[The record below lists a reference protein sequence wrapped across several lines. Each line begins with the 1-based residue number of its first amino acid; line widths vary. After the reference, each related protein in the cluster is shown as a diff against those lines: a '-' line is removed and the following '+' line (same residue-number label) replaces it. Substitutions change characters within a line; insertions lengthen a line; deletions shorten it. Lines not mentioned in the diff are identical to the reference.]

1 MPAPG
6 KTDSAEPP
14 STRALGATPLL
25 SAMTDPSPDTRAAVD
40 GKFLATGGD
49 RFLVKG
55 VAYGTFAPDAAGRQ
69 FPAAAAVADDFA
81 RMREAGLNTVR
92 TYTAPDPG
100 LLDAAARHGLRVMV
114 GLPWPQ
120 HLAFLDDPDLC
131 RRIRGDIIARVREL
145 SDHPAAL
152 VFALGNEIPAP
163 IVRWHGQARVE
174 RFLRELYH
182 DVKAAAPQALLTYV
196 NYPPTEYL
204 SLPFLDVCAFNVY
217 LHAEADLRRYLARL
231 QHLAGHR
238 PLLLAE
244 AGADSRREGGDGQAA
259 IAAMHVRTAFSEGA
273 CGAVVFAWT
282 DEWWRGGRPVDDWAF
297 GLVDAARK
305 PKPALGAVARA
316 FAEAPF
322 PEAERRTWPKISV
335 VVCAYNE
342 AATIDECL
350 TSIEN
355 LSYPDYEIILVNDG
369 SRDATGDIARRHASV
384 ELLDIPNGGLS
395 AARNVGLEHATGEIV
410 AYTDGDVRVDPDW
423 LTYLVRPFLT
433 SDVVGAGGPNLV
445 PADDPPMAQCI
456 ARAPGSP
463 TQVML
468 DDRIAEHV
476 PGCNMAFRRDA
487 LLAVGGFNPI
497 YLRAGDDVDIC
508 WRLQARGWKIGFAPS
523 ALVWHRHRA
532 SLRAYWRQQVG
543 YGEGESWLKPH
554 HPDQF
559 QGLHI
564 GWRGRIYGPLPF
576 HRSLTRARVNSGT
589 WGTAPFPSVYSI
601 DTYPF
606 AFMPHSARWQVA
618 AAALIGLGAATLL
631 TSQIG
636 LALALLTVG
645 TSALGTTVVRCVRYA
660 LVTDIEGLPPLVR
673 RPRRLSRILYRSRI
687 AGLYFVQ
694 PLARAWGRLRGA
706 MSPPEVVRAP
716 AAARRPPVATAGAIR
731 ALRAAVSR
739 GTPPRRYW
747 SETWITAETLLS
759 HLTARLERT
768 REVRTVEIDDGWQA
782 DRDVSVGLNR
792 WARLHLRVLVEEHRE
807 GRCLV
812 RLARRLQATPKL
824 WLAGACVAGGALVAT
839 AAGPASYG
847 PWLAGAA
854 ALLAVWAART
864 LRQSARAVAAVDAAV
879 ADTAGAL
886 GLMPLPDAPAREEAR
901 ESRPTTSETVVAPA
915 PTHRARDTAPLA
927 DAAVAHSNGAARIDD
942 ARGATPPQAG
952 DVLADGGKTPQ
963 RTETGEGAGGLQGAP
978 SLTRS

>member
-1 MPAPG
+1 MTNPA
-6 KTDSAEPP
+6 AE
-14 STRALGATPLL
+14 
-25 SAMTDPSPDTRAAVD
+25 TRAAVD
-40 GKFLATGGD
+40 GKFLSIAGD

-55 VAYGTFAPDAAGRQ
+55 VTYGTFTPDASGRQ
-69 FPAAAAVADDFA
+69 FPSAAIVADDFA
-81 RMREAGLNTVR
+81 RMRDAELNTVR
-92 TYTAPDPG
+92 TYTTPDPD

-120 HLAFLDDPDLC
+120 HIAFLDDPDLS
-131 RRIRGDIIARVREL
+131 RRVREDIIARVREL
-145 SDHPAAL
+145 SSHPAAL

-182 DVKAAAPQALLTYV
+182 DVKAAAPGALLTYV

-217 LHAEADLRRYLARL
+217 LHAEPDLRRYLARL

-244 AGADSRREGGDGQAA
+244 AGADSRREGEDGQAA

-282 DEWWRGGRPVDDWAF
+282 DEWWRGGQPVDDWAF
-297 GLVDAARK
+297 GLVDAARR
-305 PKPALGAVARA
+305 PKPALRAVVGA
-316 FAEAPF
+316 FADAPF
-322 PEAERRTWPKISV
+322 SEAERRTWPKISV

-350 TSIEN
+350 ASIEN
-355 LSYPDYEIILVNDG
+355 LTYPDFEIVVVNDG
-369 SRDATGDIARRHASV
+369 SRDATGDIARRHAGV
-384 ELLDIPNGGLS
+384 TVLDIPNGGLS
-395 AARNVGLEHATGEIV
+395 AARNVGLEHAAGDIV

-423 LTYLVRPFLT
+423 LTHLVRPFLT

-468 DDRIAEHV
+468 DDRVAEHV

-576 HRSLTRARVNSGT
+576 HRSLTRARVNAGT
-589 WGTAPFPSVYSI
+589 WGTAPFPSVYAT

-645 TSALGTTVVRCVRYA
+645 TGALGTTVARCVRYA

-687 AGLYFVQ
+687 AGLYFTQ

-706 MSPPEVVRAP
+706 MSPPEVLRAP
-716 AAARRPPVATAGAIR
+716 ETARRPPIATAGAVR

-739 GTPPRRYW
+739 RTPPRRFW
-747 SETWITAETLLS
+747 SETWIAAEALLS

-782 DRDVSVGLNR
+782 DRDISVGLNR

-812 RLARRLQATPKL
+812 RLARRLRATPRL
-824 WLAGACVAGGALVAT
+824 WLAGACVAGGAFIVT
-839 AAGPASYG
+839 AAGPAPYW

-854 ALLAVWAART
+854 ALLAAWTART

-879 ADTAGAL
+879 ADTAAAL
-886 GLMPLPDAPAREEAR
+886 GLMALPDLPAREEDR
-901 ESRPTTSETVVAPA
+901 EPRATAPETVGARAATLPA
-915 PTHRARDTAPLA
+915 RSAAPLA
-927 DAAVAHSNGAARIDD
+927 VAAARSDAPPRIDPAPGSSQPASD
-942 ARGATPPQAG
+942 A
-952 DVLADGGKTPQ
+952 LAAGGKTAH
-963 RTETGEGAGGLQGAP
+963 RTETGEAP
-978 SLTRS
+978 A

>member
-1 MPAPG
+1 M
-6 KTDSAEPP
+6 
-14 STRALGATPLL
+14 L
-25 SAMTDPSPDTRAAVD
+25 SAMTDPAPDTRTAVD

-131 RRIRGDIIARVREL
+131 RRIRGDIIARVRGL

-217 LHAEADLRRYLARL
+217 LHAEAALRRSLARL

-244 AGADSRREGGDGQAA
+244 AGADSRGEGGDGQAA

-316 FAEAPF
+316 FADAPF

-423 LTYLVRPFLT
+423 LTHLVRPFLT

-487 LLAVGGFNPI
+487 LLEVGGFNPI

-636 LALALLTVG
+636 LALALLAVG
-645 TSALGTTVVRCVRYA
+645 TGALGTTVARCVRYA
-660 LVTDIEGLPPLVR
+660 RVTDIEGLPPLVR

-716 AAARRPPVATAGAIR
+716 AAGRRPPVATAGAIR
-731 ALRAAVSR
+731 ALRAALSR

-782 DRDVSVGLNR
+782 DRDISVGLNR

-812 RLARRLQATPKL
+812 RLARRLEATPKL

-901 ESRPTTSETVVAPA
+901 ESRPTASETVVAPA
-915 PTHRARDTAPLA
+915 P
-927 DAAVAHSNGAARIDD
+927 
-942 ARGATPPQAG
+942 
-952 DVLADGGKTPQ
+952 
-963 RTETGEGAGGLQGAP
+963 
-978 SLTRS
+978 

>member
-1 MPAPG
+1 MPAPAM
-6 KTDSAEPP
+6 TDSAELPA
-14 STRALGATPLL
+14 RAGGPARHPLL
-25 SAMTDPSPDTRAAVD
+25 SLMTDPAPEARAAVD
-40 GKFLATGGD
+40 GKFLSIGGDRLLARMNDPAPEARAAVDGKFLSIGGD

-55 VAYGTFAPDAAGRQ
+55 VSYGTFAPDAAGRH
-69 FPAAAAVADDFA
+69 FPAAEVVSDDFA

-92 TYTAPDPG
+92 TYTAPDAG
-100 LLDAAARHGLRVMV
+100 LLDAASRHGLRVMI

-120 HLAFLDDPDLC
+120 HIAFLDDPELC
-131 RRIRGDIIARVREL
+131 RRIRDDIIARVREL
-145 SDHPAAL
+145 SRHPAAL

-163 IVRWHGQARVE
+163 VVRWHGQAPVE

-182 DVKAAAPQALLTYV
+182 DVKAAAPEALLTYV

-217 LHAEADLRRYLARL
+217 LHAEPDLRRYLARL

-297 GLVDAARK
+297 GLVDAART

-322 PEAERRTWPKISV
+322 PEAERQTWPRISV

-350 TSIEN
+350 TSLEN

-384 ELLDIPNGGLS
+384 EVLDIPNGGLS
-395 AARNVGLEHATGEIV
+395 AARNVGLERAAGEIV

-423 LTYLVRPFLT
+423 LTHLVRPFLT

-476 PGCNMAFRRDA
+476 PGCNMAFRREA

-618 AAALIGLGAATLL
+618 AAGLIGLGAATLL
-631 TSQIG
+631 TTQIG

-645 TSALGTTVVRCVRYA
+645 TGALGTTVARCVRYA

-673 RPRRLSRILYRSRI
+673 RPRRLNRIIYRSRI
-687 AGLYFVQ
+687 AALYFVQ
-694 PLARAWGRLRGA
+694 PLARAWGRLRGS
-706 MSPPEVVRAP
+706 MSPPEVLRAP
-716 AAARRPPVATAGAIR
+716 ANGRATAAGAAGTVR
-731 ALRAAVSR
+731 DLWAGLSR
-739 GTPPRRYW
+739 HTPPRCFW
-747 SETWITAETLLS
+747 SETWIAGEALLA

-782 DRDVSVGLNR
+782 DRDISVGLNR
-792 WARLHLRVLVEEHRE
+792 WAYLHLRVLVEEHRE

-812 RLARRLQATPKL
+812 RLARRLRPTPKL
-824 WLAGACVAGGALVAT
+824 WLAAACLAGGALAGA
-839 AAGPASYG
+839 AAGPTPYW
-847 PWLAGAA
+847 PWMAGAA
-854 ALLAVWAART
+854 ALLAAWAART
-864 LRQSARAVAAVDAAV
+864 LRQSARAAAAVDAAI
-879 ADTAGAL
+879 ADTAAAL
-886 GLMPLPDAPAREEAR
+886 DLMPLSDAPAREET
-901 ESRPTTSETVVAPA
+901 PGSEE
-915 PTHRARDTAPLA
+915 
-927 DAAVAHSNGAARIDD
+927 AAIPPHAGAA
-942 ARGATPPQAG
+942 
-952 DVLADGGKTPQ
+952 
-963 RTETGEGAGGLQGAP
+963 TGTSP
-978 SLTRS
+978 

>member
-1 MPAPG
+1 MPI
-6 KTDSAEPP
+6 P
-14 STRALGATPLL
+14 SL
-25 SAMTDPSPDTRAAVD
+25 DTRAAVD
-40 GKFLATGGD
+40 GKFLSVGGG

-55 VAYGTFAPDAAGRQ
+55 VTYGTFAPDAAGRQ
-69 FPAAAAVADDFA
+69 FPTAEVAADDFA
-81 RMREAGLNTVR
+81 RMRDAGLNTVR
-92 TYTAPDPG
+92 TYTTPDPD

-120 HLAFLDDPDLC
+120 HVAFLDDPDLC
-131 RRIRGDIIARVREL
+131 RRIRGDVIAQVRRL
-145 SDHPAAL
+145 SDHPAVL
-152 VFALGNEIPAP
+152 VFALGNEIPATV
-163 IVRWHGQARVE
+163 VRWHGRARVE

-182 DVKAAAPQALLTYV
+182 DVKAAAPGALLTYA

-217 LHAEADLRRYLARL
+217 LHAETDLRRYLARL
-231 QHLAGHR
+231 QHVAGHR

-244 AGADSRREGGDGQAA
+244 VGADSRRKGEKGQAA
-259 IAAMHVRTAFSEGA
+259 IAAMQLRAAFSEGA

-282 DEWWRGGRPVDDWAF
+282 DEWWRGGQAVDDWSF
-297 GLVDAARK
+297 GLVDAARA
-305 PKPALGAVARA
+305 PKPALRAVAEA
-316 FAEAPF
+316 FADAPF
-322 PEAERRTWPKISV
+322 SEAERGTWPKVSV

-350 TSIEN
+350 ASIEN
-355 LSYPDYEIILVNDG
+355 LTYPDFEIILVNDG
-369 SRDATGDIARRHASV
+369 SRDDTAAVARRHPSV
-384 ELLDIPNGGLS
+384 TVLDIRNGGLG
-395 AARNVGLEHATGEIV
+395 AARNVGLEHAAGEIV

-423 LTYLVRPFLT
+423 LTHLVRPFLT

-508 WRLQARGWKIGFAPS
+508 WRLQARGWKVGFAPS

-559 QGLHI
+559 RGLHI

-589 WGTAPFPSVYSI
+589 WGTAPFPSVYTI

-618 AAALIGLGAATLL
+618 AAALIGLGGATLL

-645 TSALGTTVVRCVRYA
+645 AGALGTTVARCVRYA

-673 RPRRLSRILYRSRI
+673 RPRRLGRILYRSRI
-687 AGLYFVQ
+687 AGLYFIQ

-706 MSPPEVVRAP
+706 MSPPEVVRNPANGRRTAP
-716 AAARRPPVATAGAIR
+716 PTAGAVR
-731 ALRAAVSR
+731 DLWAAVSR
-739 GTPPRRYW
+739 RTPARRYW
-747 SETWITAETLLS
+747 SETWVAAETLLGE
-759 HLTARLERT
+759 LTARLERT
-768 REVRTVEIDDGWQA
+768 REVRTVETDDGWQA
-782 DRDVSVGLNR
+782 DRDIRVGLNR
-792 WARLHLRVLVEEHRE
+792 WGRLDLRALVEEHSE

-812 RLARRLQATPKL
+812 RIAGRLRPTPKL
-824 WLAGACVAGGALVAT
+824 WLAAVGLAGGGLTGIAAAPVPSWPWLVGGALL
-839 AAGPASYG
+839 AA
-847 PWLAGAA
+847 WT
-854 ALLAVWAART
+854 ART
-864 LRQSARAVAAVDAAV
+864 LRQSARAVDAVDATV
-879 ADTAGAL
+879 THTAAAL
-886 GLMPLPDAPAREEAR
+886 GLLPLPEVSDRKESREFDATAPALGTPPALG
-901 ESRPTTSETVVAPA
+901 TAPA
-915 PTHRARDTAPLA
+915 PMP
-927 DAAVAHSNGAARIDD
+927 D
-942 ARGATPPQAG
+942 ARAG
-952 DVLADGGKTPQ
+952 RNPTA
-963 RTETGEGAGGLQGAP
+963 AG
-978 SLTRS
+978 TRR

>member
-1 MPAPG
+1 
-6 KTDSAEPP
+6 
-14 STRALGATPLL
+14 
-25 SAMTDPSPDTRAAVD
+25 MTDPAPEAPAAVDGESLSIGGDRLLARMTDPAPEARAAVD
-40 GKFLATGGD
+40 GKFLSIGGD

-55 VAYGTFAPDAAGRQ
+55 VSYGTFAPDAAGRH
-69 FPAAAAVADDFA
+69 FPAAEVVSDDFA

-92 TYTAPDPG
+92 TYTAPDAG
-100 LLDAAARHGLRVMV
+100 LLDAASRHGLRVMI
-114 GLPWPQ
+114 GLPWPE
-120 HLAFLDDPDLC
+120 HIAFLDDPELC
-131 RRIRGDIIARVREL
+131 RRIRDDIIARVREL
-145 SDHPAAL
+145 SRHPAAL

-163 IVRWHGQARVE
+163 VVRWHGQARVE

-182 DVKAAAPQALLTYV
+182 DVKAAAPEALLTYV

-244 AGADSRREGGDGQAA
+244 AGADSRREGEDGQAA
-259 IAAMHVRTAFSEGA
+259 VAAMHVRTAFSEGA

-297 GLVDAARK
+297 GLVDAART

-355 LSYPDYEIILVNDG
+355 LTYPDFEIILVNDG

-384 ELLDIPNGGLS
+384 TVLDIPNGGLS
-395 AARNVGLEHATGEIV
+395 AARNVGLEHAAGEIV

-423 LTYLVRPFLT
+423 LTHLVRPFLT

-476 PGCNMAFRRDA
+476 PGCNMAFRREA

-589 WGTAPFPSVYSI
+589 WGTAPFPSVYAI

-631 TSQIG
+631 TTQIG

-645 TSALGTTVVRCVRYA
+645 TGALGTTVARCVRYA

-687 AGLYFVQ
+687 AALYFVQ
-694 PLARAWGRLRGA
+694 PLARAWGRLRGS
-706 MSPPEVVRAP
+706 MSPPEVLRAP
-716 AAARRPPVATAGAIR
+716 ANGRRPPTAPAGTGR
-731 ALRAAVSR
+731 DLWTGLSR
-739 GTPPRRYW
+739 RTPPARFW
-747 SETWITAETLLS
+747 SETWIAAEALLA
-759 HLTARLERT
+759 HLTTRLERT

-782 DRDVSVGLNR
+782 DRDISVGLNR
-792 WARLHLRVLVEEHRE
+792 WARLHLRVLVEEHHE

-812 RLARRLQATPKL
+812 RLARRLRATPKL
-824 WLAGACVAGGALVAT
+824 WLLGACLPVSA
-839 AAGPASYG
+839 
-847 PWLAGAA
+847 LAGAA
-854 ALLAVWAART
+854 AGPAPYWPWVVGATALFAAWAART
-864 LRQSARAVAAVDAAV
+864 LRQSVRAAAAVDAAV
-879 ADTAGAL
+879 LETAAAL
-886 GLMPLPDAPAREEAR
+886 NLLPLPDAAAPEEPRESHAPARELDG
-901 ESRPTTSETVVAPA
+901 APA
-915 PTHRARDTAPLA
+915 PNPGARATARMDSAP
-927 DAAVAHSNGAARIDD
+927 G
-942 ARGATPPQAG
+942 
-952 DVLADGGKTPQ
+952 TPQ
-963 RTETGEGAGGLQGAP
+963 PHTSDPAAGAEAADRTETDEGAGGLQGA
-978 SLTRS
+978 RA

>member
-1 MPAPG
+1 MTTPVPDARAAANGKLPSLGHEETGAAPVLPAVTTAAP
-6 KTDSAEPP
+6 E
-14 STRALGATPLL
+14 
-25 SAMTDPSPDTRAAVD
+25 TRAAVD
-40 GKFLATGGD
+40 GKFLSLGRD

-55 VAYGTFAPDAAGRQ
+55 VSYGTFAPDAAGDQ
-69 FPAAAAVADDFA
+69 FSAPDVVSADFA
-81 RMREAGLNTVR
+81 RMREAGFNTVR
-92 TYTAPDPG
+92 TYTVPAPRV
-100 LLDAAARHGLRVMV
+100 LDEAARHGLRMML

-120 HLAFLDDPDLC
+120 HVAFLDDPDLC
-131 RRIRGDIIARVREL
+131 RGIRADIIARVREL
-145 SDHPAAL
+145 SGHPAAL

-174 RFLRELYH
+174 RFIRELYH
-182 DVKAAAPQALLTYV
+182 DVKAAAPEALLTYV

-244 AGADSRREGGDGQAA
+244 AGADSRREGEDGQAA

-305 PKPALGAVARA
+305 PKPALGAASRA
-316 FAEAPF
+316 FADAPF
-322 PEAERRTWPKISV
+322 PEAERRTWPRISV

-369 SRDATGDIARRHASV
+369 SRDATGEIARRHASV
-384 ELLDIPNGGLS
+384 RVLDIPNGGLS
-395 AARNVGLEHATGEIV
+395 AARNVGLEHAAGEIV

-423 LTYLVRPFLT
+423 LTHLVRPFLT

-463 TQVML
+463 TQVMI

-487 LLAVGGFNPI
+487 LLEVGGFNPI

-589 WGTAPFPSVYSI
+589 WGTAPFPSVYTI

-645 TSALGTTVVRCVRYA
+645 TGALGTTVARCARYA
-660 LVTDIEGLPPLVR
+660 RVTDIEGLPPLVR
-673 RPRRLSRILYRSRI
+673 RPRRLNRILYRSRI
-687 AGLYFVQ
+687 AALYFVQ
-694 PLARAWGRLRGA
+694 PLARAWGRLRGS
-706 MSPPEVVRAP
+706 MSPPEVLRAPANGRRAP
-716 AAARRPPVATAGAIR
+716 AAGAGAIQ

-739 GTPPRRYW
+739 RTPPRRFW
-747 SETWITAETLLS
+747 SETWIAAEALLS

-782 DRDVSVGLNR
+782 DRDISVGLNR
-792 WARLHLRVLVEEHRE
+792 WTRLQLRVLVEEHHE

-812 RLARRLQATPKL
+812 RLARRLRATPRL
-824 WLAGACVAGGALVAT
+824 WLLGGCLAGSALVGAALGPAPHWPWIAGAG
-839 AAGPASYG
+839 
-847 PWLAGAA
+847 
-854 ALLAVWAART
+854 ALLAAWAART
-864 LRQSARAVAAVDAAV
+864 LRHSARAVAAVDAAV
-879 ADTAGAL
+879 ADTVGAFR
-886 GLMPLPDAPAREEAR
+886 LMPLPDAPPGESR
-901 ESRPTTSETVVAPA
+901 ESDTLPHTVSAASATS
-915 PTHRARDTAPLA
+915 
-927 DAAVAHSNGAARIDD
+927 AVAS
-942 ARGATPPQAG
+942 PQAG
-952 DVLADGGKTPQ
+952 AAAPHANVAARTATASVPPPTGEAAAAGDETP
-963 RTETGEGAGGLQGAP
+963 RSETDEGAGGLQGVRA
-978 SLTRS
+978 

>member
-1 MPAPG
+1 
-6 KTDSAEPP
+6 
-14 STRALGATPLL
+14 
-25 SAMTDPSPDTRAAVD
+25 MTTAVPEARAAVD
-40 GKFLATGGD
+40 GKFLSLGRD

-55 VAYGTFAPDAAGRQ
+55 VSYGTFAPDAAGDQ
-69 FPAAAAVADDFA
+69 FPAPDVVSADFA
-81 RMREAGLNTVR
+81 RMREAGFNTVR
-92 TYTAPDPG
+92 TYTLPAPRV
-100 LLDAAARHGLRVMV
+100 LDEAARHGLRMMI

-120 HLAFLDDPDLC
+120 HVAFLDDPDLC
-131 RRIRGDIIARVREL
+131 RGIREDIIARVREL
-145 SDHPAAL
+145 SGHPGAL

-163 IVRWHGQARVE
+163 VVRWHGQARVE
-174 RFLRELYH
+174 RFIRELYH
-182 DVKAAAPQALLTYV
+182 DVKAAAPEALLTYV

-244 AGADSRREGGDGQAA
+244 AGADSRREGDGGQAA
-259 IAAMHVRTAFSEGA
+259 LAAMHVRTAFSEGA

-305 PKPALGAVARA
+305 PKPALGAVVRA

-355 LSYPDYEIILVNDG
+355 LTYPDYEIILVNDG

-384 ELLDIPNGGLS
+384 TVLDIPNGGLS
-395 AARNVGLEHATGEIV
+395 AARNVGLEHAAGEIV

-423 LTYLVRPFLT
+423 LTHLVRPFLT

-636 LALALLTVG
+636 LALALLAVG
-645 TSALGTTVVRCVRYA
+645 TGALGTTIARCARYA
-660 LVTDIEGLPPLVR
+660 LVTDIERLPPLVR
-673 RPRRLSRILYRSRI
+673 RPRRLNRILYRSRI
-687 AGLYFVQ
+687 AALYFVQ
-694 PLARAWGRLRGA
+694 PLARAWGRLRGS
-706 MSPPEVVRAP
+706 MSPPEVLRSPADGRRP
-716 AAARRPPVATAGAIR
+716 AAAAGGVR
-731 ALRAAVSR
+731 DLWAAASR
-739 GTPPRRYW
+739 HTPPRRYW
-747 SETWITAETLLS
+747 SETWVAAETLLAQ
-759 HLTARLERT
+759 LTARLERT

-782 DRDVSVGLNR
+782 DRDIAVGLNR
-792 WARLHLRVLVEEHRE
+792 WARLHVRALVEEHRD

-812 RLARRLQATPKL
+812 RLARRLRPTPKL
-824 WLAGACVAGGALVAT
+824 WLLGAGIAGAA
-839 AAGPASYG
+839 
-847 PWLAGAA
+847 LAGAA
-854 ALLAVWAART
+854 AGPTPYWPWIAGAVAALATWAART
-864 LRQSARAVAAVDAAV
+864 VRQSARAVAAVDAAV
-879 ADTAGAL
+879 ADTAEAFR
-886 GLMPLPDAPAREEAR
+886 LMPLPDAPAPEGTR
-901 ESRPTTSETVVAPA
+901 ESAGPAPETGAAPA
-915 PTHRARDTAPLA
+915 PTSDATPAAPLA
-927 DAAVAHSNGAARIDD
+927 RPAAPHSSAAARTET
-942 ARGATPPQAG
+942 APEMPPPLTG
-952 DVLADGGKTPQ
+952 DVLANGGEAAR
-963 RTETGEGAGGLQGAP
+963 RTESGEDDSGLQGA
-978 SLTRS
+978 RA

>member
-1 MPAPG
+1 
-6 KTDSAEPP
+6 
-14 STRALGATPLL
+14 
-25 SAMTDPSPDTRAAVD
+25 MTDPAPEAPAAVDGELLSIGGDRLLARMTDPAPEARAAVD
-40 GKFLATGGD
+40 GKFLSIGGD

-55 VAYGTFAPDAAGRQ
+55 VSYGTFAPDAAGRH
-69 FPAAAAVADDFA
+69 FPAAEVVSDDFA

-92 TYTAPDPG
+92 TYTAPDAS
-100 LLDAAARHGLRVMV
+100 LLDAASRHGLRVMI

-120 HLAFLDDPDLC
+120 HIAFLDDPDLC
-131 RRIRGDIIARVREL
+131 RGIREDIIGRVREL
-145 SDHPAAL
+145 SDHPAAI

-182 DVKAAAPQALLTYV
+182 DVKAAAPGALLTYV

-231 QHLAGHR
+231 QHVAGHR

-297 GLVDAARK
+297 GLVDAARR
-305 PKPALGAVARA
+305 PKPALGAVAGA

-322 PEAERRTWPKISV
+322 PEAERRSWPKISV

-384 ELLDIPNGGLS
+384 EVLDIANGGLS
-395 AARNVGLEHATGEIV
+395 AARNVGLEHAAGEIV

-423 LTYLVRPFLT
+423 LTHLVRPFLT
-433 SDVVGAGGPNLV
+433 SDVAGAGGPNLV

-476 PGCNMAFRRDA
+476 PGCNMAFRRDT

-589 WGTAPFPSVYSI
+589 WGTAPFPSVYTI

-631 TSQIG
+631 TNQIG

-645 TSALGTTVVRCVRYA
+645 TGALGTTVARCVRYA

-673 RPRRLSRILYRSRI
+673 RPRRLNRILYRSRI

-706 MSPPEVVRAP
+706 MSPPEVLRAP
-716 AAARRPPVATAGAIR
+716 ANGRPAAAGAAGTVR
-731 ALRAAVSR
+731 DLWAGLSR
-739 GTPPRRYW
+739 RTPPRRFW
-747 SETWITAETLLS
+747 SETWIAGEALLA

-782 DRDVSVGLNR
+782 DRDINVGLNR
-792 WARLHLRVLVEEHRE
+792 WAHLHLRVLVEEHSE

-812 RLARRLQATPKL
+812 RLARRLLPTPRL
-824 WLAGACVAGGALVAT
+824 WLLAACLAGGALAAAT
-839 AAGPASYG
+839 PGPALYW
-847 PWLAGAA
+847 PWSAGAA
-854 ALLAVWAART
+854 ALLAAWAART
-864 LRQSARAVAAVDAAV
+864 LRQSARAAAAVDAAV
-879 ADTAGAL
+879 ADTVAAL
-886 GLMPLPDAPAREEAR
+886 GLMPLPDAAAPET
-901 ESRPTTSETVVAPA
+901 SRAIGETADSPA
-915 PTHRARDTAPLA
+915 PTPQAE
-927 DAAVAHSNGAARIDD
+927 
-942 ARGATPPQAG
+942 GATPRASAAARAGTAPPRAG
-952 DVLADGGKTPQ
+952 DVLPGRDETARG
-963 RTETGEGAGGLQGAP
+963 TETGEAP
-978 SLTRS
+978 A

>member
-1 MPAPG
+1 
-6 KTDSAEPP
+6 
-14 STRALGATPLL
+14 
-25 SAMTDPSPDTRAAVD
+25 MTDPAPDTRAAVD

-69 FPAAAAVADDFA
+69 FPAAATVADDFA
-81 RMREAGLNTVR
+81 RMRKAGLNTVR

-145 SDHPAAL
+145 SGHPAAL

-182 DVKAAAPQALLTYV
+182 DVKAAAPDALLTYV

-217 LHAEADLRRYLARL
+217 LHAEPDLRRYLARL

-244 AGADSRREGGDGQAA
+244 AGADSCREGEDGQAA

-305 PKPALGAVARA
+305 PKPALRAVSGA
-316 FAEAPF
+316 FADAPF
-322 PEAERRTWPKISV
+322 SEAERSTWPKVSV

-350 TSIEN
+350 ASIEN
-355 LSYPDYEIILVNDG
+355 LTYPDFEIILVNDG
-369 SRDATGDIARRHASV
+369 SRDATGAIARRHSRV
-384 ELLDIPNGGLS
+384 TVLDIPNGGLS
-395 AARNVGLEHATGEIV
+395 AARNVGLERAAGDIV
-410 AYTDGDVRVDPDW
+410 AYTDGDVRVDRDW
-423 LTYLVRPFLT
+423 LTHLVRPFLT

-476 PGCNMAFRRDA
+476 PGCNMAFRREA

-589 WGTAPFPSVYSI
+589 WGTAPFPSVYAT

-631 TSQIG
+631 TTQIG

-645 TSALGTTVVRCVRYA
+645 TGALGTTIARCVRYA

-706 MSPPEVVRAP
+706 MSPPEVLRAAAAGGRPP
-716 AAARRPPVATAGAIR
+716 AAAAGAVR
-731 ALRAAVSR
+731 DLWAALSR
-739 GTPPRRYW
+739 GTPPRRFW
-747 SETWITAETLLS
+747 SETWIAAEALLTQ
-759 HLTARLERT
+759 LTARLERA

-782 DRDVSVGLNR
+782 DRDLSVGLNR
-792 WARLHLRVLVEEHRE
+792 WVRLHLRVLVEEHRE

-812 RLARRLQATPKL
+812 RLARRLHPTPKL
-824 WLAGACVAGGALVAT
+824 WLAGAGLAGGGLAGA
-839 AAGPASYG
+839 AAGPAPYW

-854 ALLAVWAART
+854 ALLAAWAART
-864 LRQSARAVAAVDAAV
+864 LRQSARAAAAVDAAV
-879 ADTAGAL
+879 ADTAAAL
-886 GLMPLPDAPAREEAR
+886 RLTALPDAPAGEEAR
-901 ESRPTTSETVVAPA
+901 PPRSTAPETVGAPA
-915 PTHRARDTAPLA
+915 PTHGAH
-927 DAAVAHSNGAARIDD
+927 DAASPAGAAAARSNETAAARSNGAARIDD
-942 ARGATPPQAG
+942 APGSPPPQAG
-952 DVLADGGKTPQ
+952 DVLAAGGKSPR
-963 RTETGEGAGGLQGAP
+963 RTGTGEGASGLQGA
-978 SLTRS
+978 RA

>member
-1 MPAPG
+1 MTTPAP
-6 KTDSAEPP
+6 E
-14 STRALGATPLL
+14 
-25 SAMTDPSPDTRAAVD
+25 TRAAVD
-40 GKFLATGGD
+40 GKFLSIGRD

-55 VAYGTFAPDAAGRQ
+55 VTYGTFAPDAAGHQ
-69 FPAAAAVADDFA
+69 FPGPETVAHDFA
-81 RMREAGLNTVR
+81 RMRDAGLNTVR
-92 TYTAPDPG
+92 TYTTPGPG
-100 LLDAAARHGLRVMV
+100 LLDAAARHGLRMMI
-114 GLPWPQ
+114 GLAWPQ
-120 HLAFLDDPDLC
+120 HIAFLDDPELC
-131 RRIRGDIIARVREL
+131 RRIRGDIIARVRAL
-145 SDHPAAL
+145 AGHPAAL

-182 DVKAAAPQALLTYV
+182 DVKAAAPDALLTYV

-217 LHAEADLRRYLARL
+217 LHAQPDLRRYLARL

-244 AGADSRREGGDGQAA
+244 AGADSRREGEDGQAA
-259 IAAMHVRTAFSEGA
+259 ITAMQLRTAFSEGA

-282 DEWWRGGRPVDDWAF
+282 DEWWRGGQPVDDWAF
-297 GLVDAARK
+297 GLVDAERK
-305 PKPALGAVARA
+305 PKPALRAAAVA
-316 FAEAPF
+316 FADAPF
-322 PEAERRTWPKISV
+322 PAAERRAWPKISV

-355 LSYPDYEIILVNDG
+355 LTYPDFEVILVNDG
-369 SRDATGDIARRHASV
+369 SRDATGAIARRHASV
-384 ELLDIPNGGLS
+384 TVLDIPNGGLS

-423 LTYLVRPFLT
+423 LTHLVRPFLA

-456 ARAPGSP
+456 GRAPGSP

-645 TSALGTTVVRCVRYA
+645 TGALGTTVARCVRYA

-673 RPRRLSRILYRSRI
+673 RPRRLNRILYRSRI
-687 AGLYFVQ
+687 AGLYFIQ

-706 MSPPEVVRAP
+706 MSPPEVLRAP
-716 AAARRPPVATAGAIR
+716 ANGRRPPAAATGAIR
-731 ALRAAVSR
+731 DLWAGASR
-739 GTPPRRYW
+739 HTPPLRFW
-747 SETWITAETLLS
+747 SETWIAAETLLA

-768 REVRTVEIDDGWQA
+768 REVRTVETDDGWQA
-782 DRDVSVGLNR
+782 DRDISVGLNR
-792 WARLHLRVLVEEHRE
+792 WARLHLRALVEEHRE

-812 RLARRLQATPKL
+812 RLARRLRPTPKL
-824 WLAGACVAGGALVAT
+824 WLAAAGLASAGLSGA
-839 AAGPASYG
+839 AAGPTPYW
-847 PWLAGAA
+847 PWVAGAA
-854 ALLAVWAART
+854 VLLAAWATRT
-864 LRQSARAVAAVDAAV
+864 LRQSARAAAAVDAAIG
-879 ADTAGAL
+879 DTAATL
-886 GLMPLPDAPAREEAR
+886 HLLPLPEARAPAETGRAGAASTEAG
-901 ESRPTTSETVVAPA
+901 PAATETGAAPA
-915 PTHRARDTAPLA
+915 PPTRARASARIDTAPA
-927 DAAVAHSNGAARIDD
+927 
-942 ARGATPPQAG
+942 PPRPQTG
-952 DVLADGGKTPQ
+952 DVLAARDEPPR
-963 RTETGEGAGGLQGAP
+963 RTETGEGAGGLQDA
-978 SLTRS
+978 RA

>member
-1 MPAPG
+1 MTTAVP
-6 KTDSAEPP
+6 E
-14 STRALGATPLL
+14 TRV
-25 SAMTDPSPDTRAAVD
+25 AVD
-40 GKFLATGGD
+40 GKFLSLGRD

-55 VAYGTFAPDAAGRQ
+55 VSYGTFAPDAAGDQ
-69 FPAAAAVADDFA
+69 FPPPDVVSADFA
-81 RMREAGLNTVR
+81 RMREAGFNTVR
-92 TYTAPDPG
+92 AYTLPTPRV
-100 LLDAAARHGLRVMV
+100 LDEAARHGLRMMI

-120 HLAFLDDPDLC
+120 HVAFLDDPDLC
-131 RRIRGDIIARVREL
+131 RGIREDIIARVREL
-145 SDHPAAL
+145 SGHPAAL

-174 RFLRELYH
+174 RFIRELYH
-182 DVKAAAPQALLTYV
+182 DVKAAAPEALLTYV

-217 LHAEADLRRYLARL
+217 LHAEADLRRYIARL

-244 AGADSRREGGDGQAA
+244 AGADSRREGEDGQAA

-305 PKPALGAVARA
+305 PKPALGAVTRA
-316 FAEAPF
+316 FADAPF
-322 PEAERRTWPKISV
+322 PEAERRTWPRISV

-355 LSYPDYEIILVNDG
+355 LTYPDYEIILVNDG

-384 ELLDIPNGGLS
+384 RVLDIPNGGLS
-395 AARNVGLEHATGEIV
+395 AARNVGLEHAAGEIV

-423 LTYLVRPFLT
+423 LTHLVRPFLT

-487 LLAVGGFNPI
+487 LLEVGGFNPI

-532 SLRAYWRQQVG
+532 SLRTYWRQQVG

-589 WGTAPFPSVYSI
+589 WGTAPFPSVYTI

-645 TSALGTTVVRCVRYA
+645 TGALGTTVARCARYA
-660 LVTDIEGLPPLVR
+660 RVTDIEGLPPLVR

-694 PLARAWGRLRGA
+694 PLARAWGRLRGS
-706 MSPPEVVRAP
+706 MSPPEVLRAPANGRRAP
-716 AAARRPPVATAGAIR
+716 AAAGGVRD
-731 ALRAAVSR
+731 LWAAASR
-739 GTPPRRYW
+739 HTLPRRYW
-747 SETWITAETLLS
+747 SETWVAAETLLAQ
-759 HLTARLERT
+759 LTARLERV

-782 DRDVSVGLNR
+782 DRDIAVGLNR
-792 WARLHLRVLVEEHRE
+792 WARLHVRALVEEHRE

-812 RLARRLQATPKL
+812 RLARRLRATPRL
-824 WLAGACVAGGALVAT
+824 WLLGACIAGVA
-839 AAGPASYG
+839 
-847 PWLAGAA
+847 LAGAA
-854 ALLAVWAART
+854 AGPAPYWPWITGVGAALAAWAART
-864 LRQSARAVAAVDAAV
+864 VRQSARAVAAVDAAV
-879 ADTAGAL
+879 ADTSDAL
-886 GLMPLPDAPAREEAR
+886 GLLPLPDAPAPERSSATGTATGD
-901 ESRPTTSETVVAPA
+901 SPPPTPEPHAATPRTPVAVP
-915 PTHRARDTAPLA
+915 A
-927 DAAVAHSNGAARIDD
+927 DASSAH
-942 ARGATPPQAG
+942 PQAG
-952 DVLADGGKTPQ
+952 DVLAADSDETA
-963 RTETGEGAGGLQGAP
+963 RHTETGEAP
-978 SLTRS
+978 A

>member
-1 MPAPG
+1 MPRAVDARAG
-6 KTDSAEPP
+6 TDASRPRDRPDAHPE
-14 STRALGATPLL
+14 S
-25 SAMTDPSPDTRAAVD
+25 SAMTTSASQTRAAVD
-40 GKFLATGGD
+40 GKFLSVGGG

-69 FPAAAAVADDFA
+69 FPGAAIIADDFA

-92 TYTAPDPG
+92 TYTTPDPD
-100 LLDAAARHGLRVMV
+100 LLDEAARHGLRVMI

-120 HLAFLDDPDLC
+120 HVAFLDDPDLC
-131 RRIRGDIIARVREL
+131 RGIREDIIARVREL
-145 SDHPAAL
+145 SAHPAAL

-174 RFLRELYH
+174 RFIRELYH
-182 DVKAAAPQALLTYV
+182 DVKAAAPEALLTYV

-273 CGAVVFAWT
+273 CGTVVFAWT

-297 GLVDAARK
+297 GLVDAARQ
-305 PKPALGAVARA
+305 PKPALGAVVRA
-316 FAEAPF
+316 FADAPF

-350 TSIEN
+350 ASIEN

-384 ELLDIPNGGLS
+384 TVLDIPNGGLS
-395 AARNVGLEHATGEIV
+395 AARNVGLEHAAGEII

-423 LTYLVRPFLT
+423 LTHLVRPFLA
-433 SDVVGAGGPNLV
+433 SDVVGTGGPNLV

-468 DDRIAEHV
+468 DDRTAEHV

-589 WGTAPFPSVYSI
+589 WGTAPFPSVYAI

-645 TSALGTTVVRCVRYA
+645 AGALGTTVARCVRYA

-706 MSPPEVVRAP
+706 MSPPEVLRAP
-716 AAARRPPVATAGAIR
+716 ANGRRAPAPAAGTIR
-731 ALRAAVSR
+731 SLRAAASR
-739 GTPPRRYW
+739 RTPPRRFW
-747 SETWITAETLLS
+747 SETWVAAEALLA

-768 REVRTVEIDDGWQA
+768 REVRTVEIDDAWQA
-782 DRDVSVGLNR
+782 DRDVAVGLNR
-792 WARLHLRVLVEEHRE
+792 WTRLQLRVLVEEHHG

-812 RLARRLQATPKL
+812 RLAGRLRATPKL
-824 WLAGACVAGGALVAT
+824 WLLAGCLAGSALTGAALGPAQYWPWIAGAG
-839 AAGPASYG
+839 
-847 PWLAGAA
+847 
-854 ALLAVWAART
+854 ALLAAWTART
-864 LRQSARAVAAVDAAV
+864 LRQSARAAAAVDAAV
-879 ADTAGAL
+879 SDTVDAF
-886 GLMPLPDAPAREEAR
+886 GLMPLPDAPAPEESR
-901 ESRPTTSETVVAPA
+901 ESDTPAAQTASTSS
-915 PTHRARDTAPLA
+915 TASA
-927 DAAVAHSNGAARIDD
+927 GAA
-942 ARGATPPQAG
+942 PQAG
-952 DVLADGGKTPQ
+952 VAAPAQANVAARTATLSAPPQQTGEAAAAGDETP
-963 RTETGEGAGGLQGAP
+963 RRSETDEGAGGLQGVRA
-978 SLTRS
+978 

>member
-1 MPAPG
+1 
-6 KTDSAEPP
+6 
-14 STRALGATPLL
+14 
-25 SAMTDPSPDTRAAVD
+25 MTTAVPEARAAVD
-40 GKFLATGGD
+40 GKFLSLGRD

-55 VAYGTFAPDAAGRQ
+55 VSYGTFAPDAAGDQ
-69 FPAAAAVADDFA
+69 LPAPDVVSADFA
-81 RMREAGLNTVR
+81 RMREAGFNTVR
-92 TYTAPDPG
+92 TYTLPAPRV
-100 LLDAAARHGLRVMV
+100 LDEAARHGLRMMI

-120 HLAFLDDPDLC
+120 HVAFLDDPDLC
-131 RRIRGDIIARVREL
+131 RGIREDIIARVREL
-145 SDHPAAL
+145 SGHPATL

-174 RFLRELYH
+174 RFIRELYH
-182 DVKAAAPQALLTYV
+182 DVKAAAPEALLTYV

-217 LHAEADLRRYLARL
+217 LHAEPDLRRYLARL

-297 GLVDAARK
+297 GLVDAARE

-316 FAEAPF
+316 FADAPF
-322 PEAERRTWPKISV
+322 PDAERRTWPKISV

-350 TSIEN
+350 TSLEN

-369 SRDATGDIARRHASV
+369 SRDATGDIARRHSSV
-384 ELLDIPNGGLS
+384 TVLDIPNGGLS
-395 AARNVGLEHATGEIV
+395 AARNVGLEHAAGEIV

-423 LTYLVRPFLT
+423 LTHLVRPFLT

-476 PGCNMAFRRDA
+476 PGCNMAFRRAA

-589 WGTAPFPSVYSI
+589 WGTAPFPSVYAI

-618 AAALIGLGAATLL
+618 AAGLIGLGAATLL

-636 LALALLTVG
+636 LALALLAVG
-645 TSALGTTVVRCVRYA
+645 TGALGTTIARCARYA
-660 LVTDIEGLPPLVR
+660 LVTDIERLPPLVR

-687 AGLYFVQ
+687 AALYFVQ
-694 PLARAWGRLRGA
+694 PLARAWGRLRGS
-706 MSPPEVVRAP
+706 MSPPEVLRAP
-716 AAARRPPVATAGAIR
+716 ANGRRPSAAAGGVRDLWTAA
-731 ALRAAVSR
+731 SR
-739 GTPPRRYW
+739 HTPPRHYW
-747 SETWITAETLLS
+747 SETWVAAETLLAQ
-759 HLTARLERT
+759 LTARLERT

-782 DRDVSVGLNR
+782 DRDIGVGLNR
-792 WARLHLRVLVEEHRE
+792 WARLHVRALVEEHRD

-812 RLARRLQATPKL
+812 RLARRLRPTPQL
-824 WLAGACVAGGALVAT
+824 WLLGACLAAGALAVA
-839 AAGPASYG
+839 AAAPPVPYW
-847 PWLAGAA
+847 PWVAGAA
-854 ALLAVWAART
+854 ALLAAWATRT
-864 LRQSARAVAAVDAAV
+864 LRQSARAVAAVDTAVTETAA
-879 ADTAGAL
+879 ALDLLRLPGA
-886 GLMPLPDAPAREEAR
+886 PVPDEAR
-901 ESRPTTSETVVAPA
+901 ASRSPAPETV
-915 PTHRARDTAPLA
+915 
-927 DAAVAHSNGAARIDD
+927 
-942 ARGATPPQAG
+942 
-952 DVLADGGKTPQ
+952 
-963 RTETGEGAGGLQGAP
+963 GAP
-978 SLTRS
+978 PMAPRAGSRTGA

>member
-1 MPAPG
+1 MSTPAPG
-6 KTDSAEPP
+6 
-14 STRALGATPLL
+14 
-25 SAMTDPSPDTRAAVD
+25 TRAAVD
-40 GKFLATGGD
+40 GKFLSIGRD
-49 RFLVKG
+49 RFFVKG
-55 VAYGTFAPDAAGRQ
+55 VTYGTFAPDAAGHQ
-69 FPAAAAVADDFA
+69 FPGPETVAHDFA
-81 RMREAGLNTVR
+81 RMRDAGLNTVR
-92 TYTAPDPG
+92 TYTTPGPG
-100 LLDAAARHGLRVMV
+100 LLDAAARHGLRMMI
-114 GLPWPQ
+114 GLAWPQ
-120 HLAFLDDPDLC
+120 HIAFLDDPELC
-131 RRIRGDIIARVREL
+131 RRVRGDIIARVRAL
-145 SDHPAAL
+145 AGHPAAL

-182 DVKAAAPQALLTYV
+182 DVKAAAPDALLTYV

-217 LHAEADLRRYLARL
+217 LHAEPDLRRYLARL

-244 AGADSRREGGDGQAA
+244 AGADSRREGEDGQAA
-259 IAAMHVRTAFSEGA
+259 ITAMQLRTAFSEGA

-282 DEWWRGGRPVDDWAF
+282 DEWWRGGQPVDDWAF
-297 GLVDAARK
+297 GLVDAERK
-305 PKPALGAVARA
+305 PKPALRAAAEA
-316 FAEAPF
+316 FADAPF
-322 PEAERRTWPKISV
+322 PAAERRAWPKISV

-355 LSYPDYEIILVNDG
+355 LTYPDFEIILVNDG
-369 SRDATGDIARRHASV
+369 SRDVTGAIARRHASV
-384 ELLDIPNGGLS
+384 TVLDIPNGGLS
-395 AARNVGLEHATGEIV
+395 AARNIGLEHATGEIV

-423 LTYLVRPFLT
+423 LTHLVRPFLT

-445 PADDPPMAQCI
+445 PDDDPPMAQCI

-645 TSALGTTVVRCVRYA
+645 TGALGTTVARCVRYA

-687 AGLYFVQ
+687 AGLYFIQ

-706 MSPPEVVRAP
+706 MSPPEVLRAP
-716 AAARRPPVATAGAIR
+716 ANGRRPPAAAAGAIR
-731 ALRAAVSR
+731 DLWAGASR
-739 GTPPRRYW
+739 HTPPRRFW
-747 SETWITAETLLS
+747 SETWIAAETLLA

-768 REVRTVEIDDGWQA
+768 REVRTVETDDGWQA
-782 DRDVSVGLNR
+782 DRDISVGLNR

-812 RLARRLQATPKL
+812 RLARRLRPTPKL
-824 WLAGACVAGGALVAT
+824 WLAAAGLAGAGLSGA
-839 AAGPASYG
+839 AAGPTPYW
-847 PWLAGAA
+847 PWVAGAA
-854 ALLAVWAART
+854 VLLAAWATRT
-864 LRQSARAVAAVDAAV
+864 LRQSARAAAAVDAAIG
-879 ADTAGAL
+879 DTAAAL
-886 GLMPLPDAPAREEAR
+886 HLLPLPEARAPAETERAGAASTEAG
-901 ESRPTTSETVVAPA
+901 PAATETGAAPA
-915 PTHRARDTAPLA
+915 PPTRARASARIDTAPT
-927 DAAVAHSNGAARIDD
+927 
-942 ARGATPPQAG
+942 TPRPQTG
-952 DVLADGGKTPQ
+952 DVLAARDEPSR
-963 RTETGEGAGGLQGAP
+963 RTETGEGADGLQDA
-978 SLTRS
+978 RA

>member
-1 MPAPG
+1 
-6 KTDSAEPP
+6 
-14 STRALGATPLL
+14 
-25 SAMTDPSPDTRAAVD
+25 MTDFASETRAAVD
-40 GKFLATGGD
+40 GKFLSLGGV

-55 VAYGTFAPDAAGRQ
+55 VTYGTFAPDAAGRR
-69 FPAAAAVADDFA
+69 FPAPAIVSDDFA
-81 RMREAGLNTVR
+81 RMRDAGLNTVR

-100 LLDAAARHGLRVMV
+100 LLDAAARHGLRLMI

-120 HLAFLDDPDLC
+120 HIAFLDDPDLC
-131 RRIRGDIIARVREL
+131 RRVREEIIEQVRAL

-182 DVKAAAPQALLTYV
+182 DVKAAAPHALLTYV

-244 AGADSRREGGDGQAA
+244 AGADSRRGGEDGQAA

-282 DEWWRGGRPVDDWAF
+282 DEWWRGGQPVDDWAF

-305 PKPALGAVARA
+305 PKPALRAVAEA
-316 FAEAPF
+316 FAHAPF
-322 PEAERRTWPKISV
+322 PEPERRTWPKISV

-350 TSIEN
+350 ASIEN
-355 LSYPDYEIILVNDG
+355 LTYPDFEIILVNDG
-369 SRDATGDIARRHASV
+369 SRDATGDLARRHAGV
-384 ELLDIPNGGLS
+384 TVLDIPNGGLS
-395 AARNVGLEHATGEIV
+395 AARNVGLEHAAGDIV

-423 LTYLVRPFLT
+423 LTHLVRPFLT

-589 WGTAPFPSVYSI
+589 WGTAPFPSVYAI

-631 TSQIG
+631 TTQIG
-636 LALALLTVG
+636 LALALLAVG
-645 TSALGTTVVRCVRYA
+645 TGALGTTAARCVRYA

-706 MSPPEVVRAP
+706 MSPPEVLRAPVSVRRPP
-716 AAARRPPVATAGAIR
+716 AAAAGALRDLRAGLSRRTPPVR
-731 ALRAAVSR
+731 FWR
-739 GTPPRRYW
+739 
-747 SETWITAETLLS
+747 ETWIAAETLPS

-782 DRDVSVGLNR
+782 DRDISVGLNR
-792 WARLHLRVLVEEHRE
+792 WARLHLRVLVEEHPE

-812 RLARRLQATPKL
+812 RLARRLRPTPRL
-824 WLAGACVAGGALVAT
+824 WLLGACLAGGALAAAV
-839 AAGPASYG
+839 AGPAAPYRPWIAGRRRAAGGLGRAHPAAVGARRRGRRRRRRGHRGHAG
-847 PWLAGAA
+847 PGAA
-854 ALLAVWAART
+854 AGRLRAGGNPRVRLNRAGTRPRASRGVAHARC
-864 LRQSARAVAAVDAAV
+864 RAPCRRGGAAVEGGGAHRRRPGGHA
-879 ADTAGAL
+879 TAG
-886 GLMPLPDAPAREEAR
+886 
-901 ESRPTTSETVVAPA
+901 
-915 PTHRARDTAPLA
+915 
-927 DAAVAHSNGAARIDD
+927 
-942 ARGATPPQAG
+942 
-952 DVLADGGKTPQ
+952 
-963 RTETGEGAGGLQGAP
+963 
-978 SLTRS
+978 

>member
-1 MPAPG
+1 
-6 KTDSAEPP
+6 
-14 STRALGATPLL
+14 
-25 SAMTDPSPDTRAAVD
+25 MTTAVPETRAAVD
-40 GKFLATGGD
+40 GKFLSLGRD
-49 RFLVKG
+49 RFLVRG
-55 VAYGTFAPDAAGRQ
+55 VSYGTFAPDAAGDQ
-69 FPAAAAVADDFA
+69 FPAADVVSADFA

-92 TYTAPDPG
+92 TYTVPPPRV
-100 LLDAAARHGLRVMV
+100 LDEAARQGLRMMI

-120 HLAFLDDPDLC
+120 HVAFLDDPDLC
-131 RRIRGDIIARVREL
+131 RRIREDIISRVREL
-145 SDHPAAL
+145 SGHPAAL

-163 IVRWHGQARVE
+163 VVRWHGQARVE
-174 RFLRELYH
+174 RFIRELYH
-182 DVKAAAPQALLTYV
+182 DVKAAAPEALLTYV

-217 LHAEADLRRYLARL
+217 LHAEADLRRYIARL

-244 AGADSRREGGDGQAA
+244 AGADSRREGEDGQAA

-297 GLVDAARK
+297 GLVDAARR

-316 FAEAPF
+316 FEEAPF

-369 SRDATGDIARRHASV
+369 SRDDTGAIARRHAPV
-384 ELLDIPNGGLS
+384 TVLDIPNGGLS
-395 AARNVGLEHATGEIV
+395 AARNVGLEHAAGEIV

-423 LTYLVRPFLT
+423 LTHLVRPFLT

-487 LLAVGGFNPI
+487 LLEVGGFNPI

-589 WGTAPFPSVYSI
+589 WGTAPFPSVYTI

-645 TSALGTTVVRCVRYA
+645 TGALGTTVARCVRYA
-660 LVTDIEGLPPLVR
+660 LVTDIERLPPLVR
-673 RPRRLSRILYRSRI
+673 RPRRLNRILYRSRI
-687 AGLYFVQ
+687 AALYFVQ
-694 PLARAWGRLRGA
+694 PLARAWGRLRGS
-706 MSPPEVVRAP
+706 MSPPEVLRAP
-716 AAARRPPVATAGAIR
+716 ANGRRPTAAASGAR
-731 ALRAAVSR
+731 DLWTAASR
-739 GTPPRRYW
+739 HTPPRRYW
-747 SETWITAETLLS
+747 SETWVAAETLLAQ
-759 HLTARLERT
+759 LTARLERT

-782 DRDVSVGLNR
+782 DRDIGVGLNR
-792 WARLHLRVLVEEHRE
+792 WARLHVRALVEEHRD

-812 RLARRLQATPKL
+812 RLARRLRATPRL
-824 WLAGACVAGGALVAT
+824 WLLGACVA
-839 AAGPASYG
+839 AAA
-847 PWLAGAA
+847 LAGAA
-854 ALLAVWAART
+854 AGPVPYWPWIAGGGAALAAWAART
-864 LRQSARAVAAVDAAV
+864 VRQSARAVAAVDAAV
-879 ADTAGAL
+879 ADTAEAL
-886 GLMPLPDAPAREEAR
+886 GLMRLPA
-901 ESRPTTSETVVAPA
+901 APA
-915 PTHRARDTAPLA
+915 PEGTRESAEPVPET
-927 DAAVAHSNGAARIDD
+927 GAAPAPASD
-942 ARGATPPQAG
+942 ATPAAPNQ
-952 DVLADGGKTPQ
+952 P
-963 RTETGEGAGGLQGAP
+963 AGGPRRPTAQTPGP
-978 SLTRS
+978 STA

>member
-1 MPAPG
+1 MAVAAP
-6 KTDSAEPP
+6 E
-14 STRALGATPLL
+14 
-25 SAMTDPSPDTRAAVD
+25 TRAAVD
-40 GKFLATGGD
+40 GKFLSLGRD

-55 VAYGTFAPDAAGRQ
+55 VSYGTFAPDAAGDQ
-69 FPAAAAVADDFA
+69 LPAPDVVSADFA
-81 RMREAGLNTVR
+81 RMREAGFNTVR
-92 TYTAPDPG
+92 TYTVPAARV
-100 LLDAAARHGLRVMV
+100 LDEAARHGLRMMI

-120 HLAFLDDPDLC
+120 HVAFLDDPDLC
-131 RRIRGDIIARVREL
+131 RRVRGDVIARVREL
-145 SDHPAAL
+145 SGHPAAL

-174 RFLRELYH
+174 RFIRELYH
-182 DVKAAAPQALLTYV
+182 DVKAAAPEALLTYV

-217 LHAEADLRRYLARL
+217 LHAAADLRRYLARL

-244 AGADSRREGGDGQAA
+244 SGTDSRRQGEEGQAA

-297 GLVDAARK
+297 GLVDAARR

-316 FAEAPF
+316 LAEAPF

-355 LSYPDYEIILVNDG
+355 LTYPDYEIILVNDG
-369 SRDATGDIARRHASV
+369 SRDATGEIARRHASV
-384 ELLDIPNGGLS
+384 TVLDIPNGGLS
-395 AARNVGLEHATGEIV
+395 AARNVGLEHAAGEIV

-423 LTYLVRPFLT
+423 LTHLVQPFLT

-487 LLAVGGFNPI
+487 LLEVGGFNPI

-589 WGTAPFPSVYSI
+589 WGTAPFPSVYTI

-636 LALALLTVG
+636 LALALLAVG
-645 TSALGTTVVRCVRYA
+645 TGALGTTIARCARYA
-660 LVTDIEGLPPLVR
+660 LVTDIERLPPLVR
-673 RPRRLSRILYRSRI
+673 RPRRLNRILYRSRI
-687 AGLYFVQ
+687 AALYFVQ
-694 PLARAWGRLRGA
+694 PLARAWGRLRGS
-706 MSPPEVVRAP
+706 MSPPEVLRSPADGRRP
-716 AAARRPPVATAGAIR
+716 AAAAGGVRDLWAAASRR
-731 ALRAAVSR
+731 
-739 GTPPRRYW
+739 TPPRRYW
-747 SETWITAETLLS
+747 SETWVAAETLLAQ
-759 HLTARLERT
+759 LTARLERT

-782 DRDVSVGLNR
+782 DRDIAVGLNR
-792 WARLHLRVLVEEHRE
+792 WARLHVRALVEEHRD

-812 RLARRLQATPKL
+812 RLARRLRATPQL
-824 WLAGACVAGGALVAT
+824 WLLGACVTGGALAI
-839 AAGPASYG
+839 AAAAPVPYW
-847 PWLAGAA
+847 PWVAGAA
-854 ALLAVWAART
+854 ALLAAWATRT
-864 LRQSARAVAAVDAAV
+864 LRQSARAVAAVDTAVTDTVAAL
-879 ADTAGAL
+879 DL
-886 GLMPLPDAPAREEAR
+886 LRLPDAPVPGEAR
-901 ESRPTTSETVVAPA
+901 ASRSPAPETV
-915 PTHRARDTAPLA
+915 
-927 DAAVAHSNGAARIDD
+927 
-942 ARGATPPQAG
+942 
-952 DVLADGGKTPQ
+952 
-963 RTETGEGAGGLQGAP
+963 GAP
-978 SLTRS
+978 PMAPRAGSRTGA

>member
-1 MPAPG
+1 MTTAVP
-6 KTDSAEPP
+6 E
-14 STRALGATPLL
+14 TRV
-25 SAMTDPSPDTRAAVD
+25 AVD
-40 GKFLATGGD
+40 GKFLSVGRD

-55 VAYGTFAPDAAGRQ
+55 VSYGTFAPDAAGDQ
-69 FPAAAAVADDFA
+69 FPPPDVVSADFA
-81 RMREAGLNTVR
+81 RMREAGFNTVR
-92 TYTAPDPG
+92 AYTLPAPRV
-100 LLDAAARHGLRVMV
+100 LDEAARHGLRMMI

-120 HLAFLDDPDLC
+120 HVAFLDDPDLC
-131 RRIRGDIIARVREL
+131 RGIREDIIARVREL
-145 SDHPAAL
+145 SGHPAAL
-152 VFALGNEIPAP
+152 VFALGNEVPAP

-174 RFLRELYH
+174 RFIRELYH
-182 DVKAAAPQALLTYV
+182 DVKAAAPEALLTYV

-217 LHAEADLRRYLARL
+217 LHAEADLRRYIARL

-244 AGADSRREGGDGQAA
+244 AGADSRREGEDGQAA

-305 PKPALGAVARA
+305 PKPALGAVVRA
-316 FAEAPF
+316 FADAPF
-322 PEAERRTWPKISV
+322 PEAERRTWPRISV

-355 LSYPDYEIILVNDG
+355 LTYPDYEIILVNDG

-384 ELLDIPNGGLS
+384 RVLDIPNGGLS
-395 AARNVGLEHATGEIV
+395 AARNVGLEHAAGEIV

-423 LTYLVRPFLT
+423 LTHLVRPFLT

-487 LLAVGGFNPI
+487 LLEVGGFNPI

-589 WGTAPFPSVYSI
+589 WGTAPFPSVYTI

-645 TSALGTTVVRCVRYA
+645 TGALGTTVARCARYA
-660 LVTDIEGLPPLVR
+660 RVTDIEGLPPLVR

-706 MSPPEVVRAP
+706 MSPPEVLRPPANGRRAP
-716 AAARRPPVATAGAIR
+716 AATGGVRD
-731 ALRAAVSR
+731 LWAAASR
-739 GTPPRRYW
+739 HTLPRRYW
-747 SETWITAETLLS
+747 SETWVAAETLLAQ
-759 HLTARLERT
+759 LTARLERV

-782 DRDVSVGLNR
+782 DRDIAVGLNR
-792 WARLHLRVLVEEHRE
+792 WARLHVRALVEEHRD

-812 RLARRLQATPKL
+812 RLARRLRATPRL
-824 WLAGACVAGGALVAT
+824 WLLGACIAGAA
-839 AAGPASYG
+839 
-847 PWLAGAA
+847 LAGAA
-854 ALLAVWAART
+854 AGPAPYWPWIAGAGAALAAWAART
-864 LRQSARAVAAVDAAV
+864 VRQSARAVAAVDAAV
-879 ADTAGAL
+879 ADTAEAL
-886 GLMPLPDAPAREEAR
+886 ELMRLPDAPSPEGTR
-901 ESRPTTSETVVAPA
+901 ESAEPVPETGAAPA
-915 PTHRARDTAPLA
+915 PA
-927 DAAVAHSNGAARIDD
+927 SN
-942 ARGATPPQAG
+942 ATPAAPNQPAG
-952 DVLADGGKTPQ
+952 SPRRPAAQTP
-963 RTETGEGAGGLQGAP
+963 GP
-978 SLTRS
+978 STA

>member
-1 MPAPG
+1 
-6 KTDSAEPP
+6 
-14 STRALGATPLL
+14 
-25 SAMTDPSPDTRAAVD
+25 MTTAAPDTRAAVD
-40 GKFLATGGD
+40 GKFLSLGRD

-55 VAYGTFAPDAAGRQ
+55 VSYGTFAPDASGDQ
-69 FPAAAAVADDFA
+69 FPAPDVVSSDFA
-81 RMREAGLNTVR
+81 RMREAGFNTVR
-92 TYTAPDPG
+92 TYTLPAPRV
-100 LLDAAARHGLRVMV
+100 LDEAARQGLRMMI

-120 HLAFLDDPDLC
+120 HVAFLDDPDLC
-131 RRIRGDIIARVREL
+131 HRVRGDVIARVREL

-182 DVKAAAPQALLTYV
+182 DVKAAAPEALLTYV

-217 LHAEADLRRYLARL
+217 LHAESDLRRYVARL

-244 AGADSRREGGDGQAA
+244 SGADSRRQGEEGQAA

-297 GLVDAARK
+297 GLVDAARR

-322 PEAERRTWPKISV
+322 PEAERRTWPRISV

-355 LSYPDYEIILVNDG
+355 LTYPDFEIIVVNDG

-384 ELLDIPNGGLS
+384 TVLDIPNGGLS
-395 AARNVGLEHATGEIV
+395 AARNVGLEHAAGEIV

-423 LTYLVRPFLT
+423 LTHLVRPFLT

-564 GWRGRIYGPLPF
+564 GWHGRIYGPLPF

-589 WGTAPFPSVYSI
+589 WGTAPFPSVYTI

-631 TSQIG
+631 TSQLG

-645 TSALGTTVVRCVRYA
+645 TGALGTTVARCVRYA

-673 RPRRLSRILYRSRI
+673 RPHRLNRIIYRSRI
-687 AGLYFVQ
+687 AALYFVQ
-694 PLARAWGRLRGA
+694 PLARAWGRLRGS
-706 MSPPEVVRAP
+706 MSPPEVLRAPGNGRRAP
-716 AAARRPPVATAGAIR
+716 AATAGAVR
-731 ALRAAVSR
+731 DLWTGLSR
-739 GTPPRRYW
+739 STPPVRFW
-747 SETWITAETLLS
+747 SETWIAAETLLS

-782 DRDVSVGLNR
+782 DRDISVGLNR
-792 WARLHLRVLVEEHRE
+792 WARLHLRVLVEEHQE

-812 RLARRLQATPKL
+812 RLARSLRPTPKL
-824 WLAGACVAGGALVAT
+824 WLLAAGVAVGALAGGASGVAPYWPWV
-839 AAGPASYG
+839 AGT
-847 PWLAGAA
+847 A
-854 ALLAVWAART
+854 ALLAAWGART
-864 LRQSARAVAAVDAAV
+864 LRQSARAGAAVDAAV
-879 ADTAGAL
+879 ADTVTAL
-886 GLMPLPDAPAREEAR
+886 GLTSLPGAAAPETSRAIGETADSPATTPQADGATPRASAAARA
-901 ESRPTTSETVVAPA
+901 
-915 PTHRARDTAPLA
+915 DTA
-927 DAAVAHSNGAARIDD
+927 
-942 ARGATPPQAG
+942 PPQAG
-952 DVLADGGKTPQ
+952 DALPSHDETRRG
-963 RTETGEGAGGLQGAP
+963 TETGEAP
-978 SLTRS
+978 A

>member
-1 MPAPG
+1 MTNPPA
-6 KTDSAEPP
+6 E
-14 STRALGATPLL
+14 
-25 SAMTDPSPDTRAAVD
+25 TRAAVD
-40 GKFLATGGD
+40 GKFLSVEGG

-55 VAYGTFAPDAAGRQ
+55 VTYGAFPPDAAGRQ
-69 FPAAAAVADDFA
+69 FPAAEIVEDDFA
-81 RMREAGLNTVR
+81 RMRDAGLNTVR

-100 LLDAAARHGLRVMV
+100 LLDAAARHGLRLMI

-120 HLAFLDDPDLC
+120 HVAFLDDPGLC
-131 RRIRGDIIARVREL
+131 RRIRGDIIEQVRRL
-145 SDHPAAL
+145 SEHPAAL

-163 IVRWHGQARVE
+163 VVRWHGQAHVE

-182 DVKAAAPQALLTYV
+182 DVKAAAPDALLTYV

-204 SLPFLDVCAFNVY
+204 SLPFLDICAFNVY
-217 LHAEADLRRYLARL
+217 LHTEADLLRYLARL

-244 AGADSRREGGDGQAA
+244 AGADSLRQGEDAQAE
-259 IAAMHVRTAFSEGA
+259 IAAMQIRAAFSEGA
-273 CGAVVFAWT
+273 CGAVMFAWT
-282 DEWWRGGRPVDDWAF
+282 DEWWRGGKVVDDWAF
-297 GLVDAARK
+297 GLVDAARA
-305 PKPALGAVARA
+305 PKPALRAVAEA
-316 FAEAPF
+316 FAHAPF
-322 PEAERRTWPKISV
+322 SEAERRTWPKVSV

-355 LSYPDYEIILVNDG
+355 LTYPDFEIILVNDG
-369 SRDATGDIARRHASV
+369 SRDATAAIARRHESV
-384 ELLDIPNGGLS
+384 AVLDIRNGGLG
-395 AARNVGLEHATGEIV
+395 AARNVGLAHAAGDIV

-423 LTYLVRPFLT
+423 LTHLVRPFLT

-508 WRLQARGWKIGFAPS
+508 WRLQARGWKVGFAPS

-564 GWRGRIYGPLPF
+564 GWSGRIYGPLPF

-589 WGTAPFPSVYSI
+589 WGTAPFPSVYTI

-618 AAALIGLGAATLL
+618 AAALIGLGAATLA
-631 TSQIG
+631 TNQIG

-645 TSALGTTVVRCVRYA
+645 AGALGTTVARCVRYA

-673 RPRRLSRILYRSRI
+673 RPRRLGRIIYRSRI
-687 AGLYFVQ
+687 AALYFIQ

-706 MSPPEVVRAP
+706 MSPPEVVRNPANGRRP
-716 AAARRPPVATAGAIR
+716 STAAAGAVR
-731 ALRAAVSR
+731 DLWAAVSPR
-739 GTPPRRYW
+739 TPARRFW
-747 SETWITAETLLS
+747 SETWIAAETLLGE
-759 HLTARLERT
+759 LAARLERA
-768 REVRTVEIDDGWQA
+768 REVRTVETDDGWQA
-782 DRDVSVGLNR
+782 DRDISVGLNR
-792 WARLHLRVLVEEHRE
+792 WGRLDLRVLVEEHRD

-812 RLARRLQATPKL
+812 RLARRLRPTPKF
-824 WLAGACVAGGALVAT
+824 WLAAAGLAGG
-839 AAGPASYG
+839 G
-847 PWLAGAA
+847 LAGAA
-854 ALLAVWAART
+854 AAPTSYWPWVAGAALLAAWTART
-864 LRQSARAVAAVDAAV
+864 LRQSARAGAAVDAAI
-879 ADTAGAL
+879 AATAAAL
-886 GLMPLPDAPAREEAR
+886 SLLPLTDAPDRQ
-901 ESRPTTSETVVAPA
+901 ESREAATAAQENGTTLAAAPGAHAPA
-915 PTHRARDTAPLA
+915 PAAATSSVPLTVEAP
-927 DAAVAHSNGAARIDD
+927 
-942 ARGATPPQAG
+942 T
-952 DVLADGGKTPQ
+952 ADGKAPP
-963 RTETGEGAGGLQGAP
+963 RTETGGAP
-978 SLTRS
+978 A

>member
-1 MPAPG
+1 
-6 KTDSAEPP
+6 
-14 STRALGATPLL
+14 
-25 SAMTDPSPDTRAAVD
+25 MTDPAPDTRAAVD

-69 FPAAAAVADDFA
+69 FPAAATVADDFA

-120 HLAFLDDPDLC
+120 HIAFLDDPDLC
-131 RRIRGDIIARVREL
+131 RRIREDIIARVREL
-145 SDHPAAL
+145 SGHPAAL

-182 DVKAAAPQALLTYV
+182 DVKAAAPDALLTYV

-217 LHAEADLRRYLARL
+217 LHAEPDLRRYLARL

-244 AGADSRREGGDGQAA
+244 AGADSCREGEDGQAA

-305 PKPALGAVARA
+305 PKPALRAVSGA
-316 FAEAPF
+316 FADAPF
-322 PEAERRTWPKISV
+322 SEAERSTWPKVSV

-350 TSIEN
+350 ASIEN
-355 LSYPDYEIILVNDG
+355 LTYPDFEIILVNDG
-369 SRDATGDIARRHASV
+369 SRDATGAIARRHSRV
-384 ELLDIPNGGLS
+384 TVLDIPNGGLS
-395 AARNVGLEHATGEIV
+395 AARNVGLERAAGDIV
-410 AYTDGDVRVDPDW
+410 AYTDGDVRVDRDW
-423 LTYLVRPFLT
+423 LTHLVRPFLT

-476 PGCNMAFRRDA
+476 PGCNMAFRREA

-523 ALVWHRHRA
+523 ALVLAPPPRVAARVLA
-532 SLRAYWRQQVG
+532 PAGRLRRGRVVAQA
-543 YGEGESWLKPH
+543 PH

-564 GWRGRIYGPLPF
+564 GWRGAHLRSAPVPPLA
-576 HRSLTRARVNSGT
+576 HAGAREQRHVGHRARS
-589 WGTAPFPSVYSI
+589 PSVYAT

-606 AFMPHSARWQVA
+606 AFMPHSARWQV
-618 AAALIGLGAATLL
+618 G
-631 TSQIG
+631 
-636 LALALLTVG
+636 
-645 TSALGTTVVRCVRYA
+645 R
-660 LVTDIEGLPPLVR
+660 R
-673 RPRRLSRILYRSRI
+673 RPDR
-687 AGLYFVQ
+687 
-694 PLARAWGRLRGA
+694 
-706 MSPPEVVRAP
+706 
-716 AAARRPPVATAGAIR
+716 ARRRDPADDSDRPGPR
-731 ALRAAVSR
+731 A
-739 GTPPRRYW
+739 
-747 SETWITAETLLS
+747 
-759 HLTARLERT
+759 
-768 REVRTVEIDDGWQA
+768 
-782 DRDVSVGLNR
+782 
-792 WARLHLRVLVEEHRE
+792 
-807 GRCLV
+807 
-812 RLARRLQATPKL
+812 
-824 WLAGACVAGGALVAT
+824 
-839 AAGPASYG
+839 
-847 PWLAGAA
+847 
-854 ALLAVWAART
+854 
-864 LRQSARAVAAVDAAV
+864 
-879 ADTAGAL
+879 
-886 GLMPLPDAPAREEAR
+886 
-901 ESRPTTSETVVAPA
+901 
-915 PTHRARDTAPLA
+915 
-927 DAAVAHSNGAARIDD
+927 
-942 ARGATPPQAG
+942 
-952 DVLADGGKTPQ
+952 ADGGNGRTRHPPSRAACATPSSPTS
-963 RTETGEGAGGLQGAP
+963 RGCPPWSGARAA
-978 SLTRS
+978 

>member
-1 MPAPG
+1 
-6 KTDSAEPP
+6 
-14 STRALGATPLL
+14 
-25 SAMTDPSPDTRAAVD
+25 MTDPSSETRAAVD
-40 GKFLATGGD
+40 GKFLSIAGD

-69 FPAAAAVADDFA
+69 FPAPAIVAEDFE

-92 TYTAPDPG
+92 TYTAPDAG

-120 HLAFLDDPDLC
+120 HIAFLDDPDLR
-131 RRIRGDIIARVREL
+131 RRICGDIIARVREL

-182 DVKAAAPQALLTYV
+182 DVKAAAPEALLTYV

-217 LHAEADLRRYLARL
+217 LHAESDLRRYLARL

-244 AGADSRREGGDGQAA
+244 AGADSRGEGDGGQAS

-282 DEWWRGGRPVDDWAF
+282 DEWWRGGRPVDGWAF
-297 GLVDAARK
+297 GLVDAARR

-316 FAEAPF
+316 FADAPF

-384 ELLDIPNGGLS
+384 EVIDIPNGGLS
-395 AARNVGLEHATGEIV
+395 AARNVGLEHAAGEIV

-423 LTYLVRPFLT
+423 LMHLVRPFLT

-468 DDRIAEHV
+468 DDRTAEHV

-589 WGTAPFPSVYSI
+589 WGTAPFPSVYTI

-645 TSALGTTVVRCVRYA
+645 TGALATTVARCVRYA
-660 LVTDIEGLPPLVR
+660 KVTDIEGLPPLVR
-673 RPRRLSRILYRSRI
+673 RPRRLSRIVYRSRI
-687 AGLYFVQ
+687 AALYFIQ
-694 PLARAWGRLRGA
+694 PLARAWGRLKGA
-706 MSPPEVVRAP
+706 MSPPEVVRLPANKTQP
-716 AAARRPPVATAGAIR
+716 AAAAGTLGDLWAS
-731 ALRAAVSR
+731 VSR
-739 GTPPRRYW
+739 RTPPRCFW
-747 SETWITAETLLS
+747 SEAWIAGEVLLAQ
-759 HLTARLERT
+759 LTARLERA
-768 REVRTVEIDDGWQA
+768 REVRSVEVDDGWRA
-782 DRDVSVGLNR
+782 DRDISVGLNR
-792 WARLHLRVLVEEHRE
+792 WLSLHLRVLVEEHDA

-812 RLARRLQATPKL
+812 RLGRRLRPTPRL
-824 WLAGACVAGGALVAT
+824 WLAGACVGGSAL
-839 AAGPASYG
+839 AASAADAPWS
-847 PWLAGAA
+847 WLAGAA
-854 ALLAVWAART
+854 ALLAIWTVRT
-864 LRQSARAVAAVDAAV
+864 LRQTVRAVADVAAAV
-879 ADTAGAL
+879 ATTAAEA
-886 GLMPLPDAPAREEAR
+886 GLLPLPDGPAPGEARTIRAAPAVSAPPEVAR
-901 ESRPTTSETVVAPA
+901 AGPDAPPAAAQAPSGEAPA
-915 PTHRARDTAPLA
+915 QSPGDLQVRCSPAPDRPSEDTPTGAP
-927 DAAVAHSNGAARIDD
+927 
-942 ARGATPPQAG
+942 
-952 DVLADGGKTPQ
+952 
-963 RTETGEGAGGLQGAP
+963 TETRRLPAATNVMGYN
-978 SLTRS
+978 S

>member
-1 MPAPG
+1 
-6 KTDSAEPP
+6 
-14 STRALGATPLL
+14 
-25 SAMTDPSPDTRAAVD
+25 MTDPAPETRAVVE
-40 GKFLATGGD
+40 GKFLSVGGD

-55 VAYGTFAPDAAGRQ
+55 VSYGTFAPDAAGRQ
-69 FPAAAAVADDFA
+69 FPAPAIVGDDFA

-92 TYTAPDPG
+92 TYTTPDAD

-120 HLAFLDDPDLC
+120 HVAFLDDPDLC

-145 SDHPAAL
+145 SAHPAAL

-163 IVRWHGQARVE
+163 VVRWHGQARVE
-174 RFLRELYH
+174 RFIRELYH

-231 QHLAGHR
+231 QHVAGHR

-244 AGADSRREGGDGQAA
+244 AGADSLREGGDGQAA
-259 IAAMHVRTAFSEGA
+259 VAAMHVRTAFSEGA
-273 CGAVVFAWT
+273 CGTVVFAWT

-297 GLVDAARK
+297 GLVDAARE

-350 TSIEN
+350 TSIDN
-355 LSYPDYEIILVNDG
+355 LTYPDYEVIVVNDG

-384 ELLDIPNGGLS
+384 NVIDIPNGGLS
-395 AARNVGLEHATGEIV
+395 AARNVGLEHAAGEIV

-423 LTYLVRPFLT
+423 LTHLVQPFLT
-433 SDVVGAGGPNLV
+433 SDVAGAGGPNLV
-445 PADDPPMAQCI
+445 PADDSPMAQCI

-468 DDRIAEHV
+468 DDRVAEHV
-476 PGCNMAFRRDA
+476 PGCNMAFRREA

-508 WRLQARGWKIGFAPS
+508 WRLQARGWRIGFAPS

-532 SLRAYWRQQVG
+532 SLGAYWRQQVG

-589 WGTAPFPSVYSI
+589 WGTAAFPSVYTI

-631 TSQIG
+631 TSQLG

-645 TSALGTTVVRCVRYA
+645 TAALGTTVARCVRYA
-660 LVTDIEGLPPLVR
+660 RVTDIEGLPPLVR

-706 MSPPEVVRAP
+706 MSPPEILRAP
-716 AAARRPPVATAGAIR
+716 ADGRRTPPAPVGAIR
-731 ALRAAVSR
+731 SLRADLSR
-739 GTPPRRYW
+739 RTPPRRFW
-747 SETWITAETLLS
+747 SETWVSAEALLTQ
-759 HLTARLERT
+759 LTSRLERT
-768 REVRTVEIDDGWQA
+768 RDVRTVEIDDGWQA
-782 DRDVSVGLNR
+782 DRDLSVGLNR
-792 WARLHLRVLVEEHRE
+792 WSRLHLRVLVEEHHE

-812 RLARRLQATPKL
+812 RLARWLEATPKL
-824 WLAGACVAGGALVAT
+824 WLLGAGLAGGTLASA
-839 AAGPASYG
+839 AAGPAPYW
-847 PWLAGAA
+847 PWIASAA
-854 ALLAVWAART
+854 ALLAAWAVRT
-864 LRQSARAVAAVDAAV
+864 LRQSARAAAAVDAAI
-879 ADTAGAL
+879 ADTASAFR
-886 GLMPLPDAPAREEAR
+886 LMPLPDAPAQEE
-901 ESRPTTSETVVAPA
+901 RPKSDAPA
-915 PTHRARDTAPLA
+915 PTPPPGARAPARMDPAPESPQPQTRNLA
-927 DAAVAHSNGAARIDD
+927 QS
-942 ARGATPPQAG
+942 P
-952 DVLADGGKTPQ
+952 
-963 RTETGEGAGGLQGAP
+963 GEL
-978 SLTRS
+978 

>member
-1 MPAPG
+1 MSTPAP
-6 KTDSAEPP
+6 E
-14 STRALGATPLL
+14 
-25 SAMTDPSPDTRAAVD
+25 TRAAVD
-40 GKFLATGGD
+40 GKFLSIGRD

-55 VAYGTFAPDAAGRQ
+55 VTYGTFEPDAAGHQ
-69 FPAAAAVADDFA
+69 FPGPETVAHDFA
-81 RMREAGLNTVR
+81 RMRDAGLNTVR
-92 TYTAPDPG
+92 TYTTPGPG
-100 LLDAAARHGLRVMV
+100 LLDAAARHGLRVMI
-114 GLPWPQ
+114 GLAWPQ
-120 HLAFLDDPDLC
+120 HIAFLDDPELC
-131 RRIRGDIIARVREL
+131 RRVRGDIIARVRAL
-145 SDHPAAL
+145 AGHPAAL

-182 DVKAAAPQALLTYV
+182 DVKAAAPDALLTYV

-217 LHAEADLRRYLARL
+217 LHAEPDLRRYLARL

-244 AGADSRREGGDGQAA
+244 AGADSRREGDDGQAA
-259 IAAMHVRTAFSEGA
+259 ITAMQLRTAFSEGA

-282 DEWWRGGRPVDDWAF
+282 DEWWRGGQPVDDWAF
-297 GLVDAARK
+297 GLVDAERK
-305 PKPALGAVARA
+305 PKPALRAAAEA
-316 FAEAPF
+316 FADAPF
-322 PEAERRTWPKISV
+322 PAAERRAWPKISV

-355 LSYPDYEIILVNDG
+355 LTYPDFEVILVNDG
-369 SRDATGDIARRHASV
+369 SRDATGAIARRHASV
-384 ELLDIPNGGLS
+384 TVLDIPNGGLS

-423 LTYLVRPFLT
+423 LTHLVRPFLA

-523 ALVWHRHRA
+523 ALVWHRHRG

-645 TSALGTTVVRCVRYA
+645 TGALGTTVARCVRYA

-673 RPRRLSRILYRSRI
+673 RPRRLNRILYRSRI
-687 AGLYFVQ
+687 AGLYFIQ

-706 MSPPEVVRAP
+706 MSPPEVLRAP
-716 AAARRPPVATAGAIR
+716 ANGRRPPAAAAGAIR
-731 ALRAAVSR
+731 DLWAGASR
-739 GTPPRRYW
+739 HTPPQRFW
-747 SETWITAETLLS
+747 SETWIAAETLLA
-759 HLTARLERT
+759 HLMARLERT

-782 DRDVSVGLNR
+782 DRDISVGLNR

-812 RLARRLQATPKL
+812 RLARRLRPTPKL
-824 WLAGACVAGGALVAT
+824 WLAAAGLAGAGLSGA
-839 AAGPASYG
+839 AAGPTPYW
-847 PWLAGAA
+847 PWVAGAA
-854 ALLAVWAART
+854 VLLAAWATRT
-864 LRQSARAVAAVDAAV
+864 LRQSARATAAVDAAIG
-879 ADTAGAL
+879 DTAAAL
-886 GLMPLPDAPAREEAR
+886 HLLPLPEARAPAETGRAGAASTEAG
-901 ESRPTTSETVVAPA
+901 PAATETGAAPA
-915 PTHRARDTAPLA
+915 PPTRARASARIDTAPT
-927 DAAVAHSNGAARIDD
+927 
-942 ARGATPPQAG
+942 TPRPQTG
-952 DVLADGGKTPQ
+952 DVLAARDEPPR
-963 RTETGEGAGGLQGAP
+963 RTETGEGASGLQDA
-978 SLTRS
+978 RA

>member
-1 MPAPG
+1 MTTPAP
-6 KTDSAEPP
+6 E
-14 STRALGATPLL
+14 
-25 SAMTDPSPDTRAAVD
+25 TRAAVD
-40 GKFLATGGD
+40 GKFLSIGRD

-55 VAYGTFAPDAAGRQ
+55 VTYGTFAPDAAGHQ
-69 FPAAAAVADDFA
+69 FPGPETVAHDFA
-81 RMREAGLNTVR
+81 RMRDAGLNTVR
-92 TYTAPDPG
+92 TYTTPGPG
-100 LLDAAARHGLRVMV
+100 LLDAAARHGLRMMI
-114 GLPWPQ
+114 GLAWPQ
-120 HLAFLDDPDLC
+120 HIAFLDDPQLC
-131 RRIRGDIIARVREL
+131 RRIRGDIIARVRAL
-145 SDHPAAL
+145 AGHPAAL

-182 DVKAAAPQALLTYV
+182 DVKAAAPDALLTYV

-217 LHAEADLRRYLARL
+217 LHAEPDLRRYLARL

-244 AGADSRREGGDGQAA
+244 AGADSRREGEDGQAA
-259 IAAMHVRTAFSEGA
+259 ITAMQLRTAFSEGA

-282 DEWWRGGRPVDDWAF
+282 DEWWRGGQPVDDWAF
-297 GLVDAARK
+297 GLVDAERK
-305 PKPALGAVARA
+305 PKPALRAAAEA
-316 FAEAPF
+316 FADAPF
-322 PEAERRTWPKISV
+322 PAAERRAWPKISV

-355 LSYPDYEIILVNDG
+355 LTYPDFEIILVNDG
-369 SRDATGDIARRHASV
+369 SRDVTGAIARRHASV
-384 ELLDIPNGGLS
+384 TVLDIPNGGLS
-395 AARNVGLEHATGEIV
+395 AARNIGLEHATGEIV

-423 LTYLVRPFLT
+423 LTHLVRPFLA
-433 SDVVGAGGPNLV
+433 SDVVGTGGPNLV

-645 TSALGTTVVRCVRYA
+645 TGALGTTVARCVRYA

-673 RPRRLSRILYRSRI
+673 RPRRLNRILYRSRI
-687 AGLYFVQ
+687 AGLYFIQ

-706 MSPPEVVRAP
+706 MSPPEVLRAP
-716 AAARRPPVATAGAIR
+716 ANGRRPPAAAAGAIR
-731 ALRAAVSR
+731 DLWAGASR
-739 GTPPRRYW
+739 HTPPRRFW
-747 SETWITAETLLS
+747 SETWIAAETLLA

-782 DRDVSVGLNR
+782 DRDISVGLNR
-792 WARLHLRVLVEEHRE
+792 WARLHLRALVEEHRE

-812 RLARRLQATPKL
+812 RLARRLRPTPKL
-824 WLAGACVAGGALVAT
+824 WLAAAGLAGAGLSGA
-839 AAGPASYG
+839 AAGPTPYW
-847 PWLAGAA
+847 PWVAA
-854 ALLAVWAART
+854 AAVLLAAWATRT
-864 LRQSARAVAAVDAAV
+864 LRQSARATAAVDAAV
-879 ADTAGAL
+879 ADTAAAL
-886 GLMPLPDAPAREEAR
+886 KLLPLPDAPGREESR
-901 ESRPTTSETVVAPA
+901 ES
-915 PTHRARDTAPLA
+915 
-927 DAAVAHSNGAARIDD
+927 GAAATETRAVPASTPHARAAEHTD
-942 ARGATPPQAG
+942 AVPASPQPRAGDRLAAGGAT
-952 DVLADGGKTPQ
+952 LR
-963 RTETGEGAGGLQGAP
+963 RTETGDGPAARGETAPDTEAGEA
-978 SLTRS
+978 TA